1 MVLED
6 LRARPLQQGSK
17 VVVVGAGRSGMAA
30 VRLLVRKKM
39 RVRLLER
46 DAAGIQPAFKAEAVA
61 AGVDIVCG
69 PHEPAQFAGADYV
82 VPSPGMPLSSL
93 LPLLPQGADGKS
105 PEVLAE
111 MELAWRYMSG
121 EPVLAITGTS
131 GKTTTAS
138 LAAAML
144 GAQGFTVFLGGNIG
158 TPLCEYVLSGRKA
171 DVVVVEISSFQLQT
185 CSTFCPKVGVLL
197 NISENHLDYHADMKE
212 YIAAKFRLF
221 RCQEEGDIAV
231 LGQELAPLVK
241 VMNVKARQ
249 VWITPTER
257 FASSQLF
264 GQHNRINME
273 AAWLAC
279 REFGVREENAARAVA
294 AFKPLPHRLEKV
306 AERNGVLYVN
316 DSKCTTV
323 SSLQVALKAFGR
335 PIVLLCGGKFKGG
348 DLEGLRGLV
357 SKEVKRV
364 ALFGAGREYFEKAWA
379 GLEAAIPMTWDA
391 SLEEAMRRVHPHC
404 VAGDVVLLAPATASY
419 DLYPNY
425 VARGDDFKRI
435 VGALA

>member
-6 LRARPLQQGSK
+6 LRARPLQEGSK

-39 RVRLLER
+39 CVRLLEK
-46 DAAGIQPAFKAEAVA
+46 DVTKIQAAFKVEAEA

-69 PHEPAQFAGADYV
+69 EHNSSHFAGADYII
-82 VPSPGMPLSSL
+82 PSPGMPVSSL
-93 LPLLPQGADGKS
+93 VPLLPSSGG
-105 PEVLAE
+105 PEILAE

-131 GKTTTAS
+131 GKTTAAS

-158 TPLCEYVLSGRKA
+158 TPLCEYILSDRRA

-212 YIAAKFRLF
+212 YISAKFRLF

-231 LGQELAPLVK
+231 FGQELGPLVK

-249 VWITPTER
+249 VWIGDKER
-257 FASSQLF
+257 FSQTQLF
-264 GQHNRINME
+264 GKHNRQNME

-294 AFKPLPHRLEKV
+294 AFKPLPHRLERV
-306 AERNGVLYVN
+306 AEKQQVLYVN

-323 SSLQVALKAFGR
+323 SSLKVALEAFDR

-348 DLEGLRGLV
+348 DLEGLRDLV
-357 SKEVKRV
+357 TQHVKRV
-364 ALFGAGREYFEKAWA
+364 ALFGASREHFEKAWA
-379 GLEAAIPMTWDA
+379 GLVPMSWDE
-391 SLEEAMRRVHPHC
+391 SLEKALHRVQPGC
-404 VAGDVVLLAPATASY
+404 AAGDVVLLSPATASF

-425 VARGDDFKRI
+425 LARGNDFKRL
-435 VGALA
+435 VGSLYE